1 VTATVVADAS
11 ALIAFQQIG
20 QLSLLQKVFME
31 VIVPPAVAREI
42 QPSVPPVSWI
52 VQRALAQPIA
62 PLVLRASLGAGE
74 SEALSLA
81 VELRADRLLVD
92 ELLRRGDQTPVSPRQ
107 PPRSGLAR
115 GSGRSEASVPRLW
128 RTASGLT
135 GRGVVGRRPGIELG
149 SVGVLPAYTKV
160 GAATSAAVCCRRS
173 PRRTDLPSRERRP
186 LPP

>member
-92 ELLRRGDQTPVSPRQ
+92 ERLPRGFRVSPHLVRQ
-107 PPRSGLAR
+107 AL
-115 GSGRSEASVPRLW
+115 
-128 RTASGLT
+128 
-135 GRGVVGRRPGIELG
+135 
-149 SVGVLPAYTKV
+149 
-160 GAATSAAVCCRRS
+160 SAAGGA
-173 PRRTDLPSRERRP
+173 TRP
-186 LPP
+186 PTE